1 MRSARPS
8 AVALVLS
15 LFLTGLLIGLS
26 PAVPASAATAPAV
39 EWAAIV
45 DAWPAAGGESY
56 VVMQDTVPTDDGGQV
71 AAGYAIP
78 PYQYLSTDTAQEAL
92 VVRFDAAGRE
102 VWRTFLGD
110 GIAGP
115 GNFETRR
122 IRRTADGG
130 FVVACSSFL
139 VDSPG
144 PYYYISFLAKLD
156 AAGNPVW
163 RVDFDPTRL
172 DELGDFDILPDGSI
186 LAAGGYWDTSRGG
199 MASNAAVAKISPAG
213 ALLWVRGAGPDF
225 RGGVRKMA
233 ATPDGGFY
241 ACAEGGVFVS
251 RYGADGS
258 YLWGVELSGIDGNP
272 YYFEK
277 VVHGI
282 QVDPAGG
289 AVLFGAARETNGVT
303 YGAFRPFTA
312 SFDASGR
319 QTGASMVPTASY
331 WNFAVERL
339 ADGGL
344 VSAEGIEGSDA
355 AVELVR
361 YDAAGRR
368 LWQLPLG
375 VAGAESYPGA
385 IRATGDGKL
394 VAAGM
399 VRKEFHPGTE
409 SYWTVLKGSV
419 LAFDGGGVAAPP
431 PAGAAD
437 VRIDVLPGN
446 PVNPVN
452 AAARGLLPVALL
464 SSAGFDAARV
474 DPASVTLEGAP
485 VARAGRFRFHAV
497 RRDVDGDRRADLVLW
512 FEVPA
517 LRLSPGTTSVT
528 LRGTAPNGASF
539 SGTDR
544 VRVQFP
550 RRR

>member
-8 AVALVLS
+8 AVAFVLP
-15 LFLTGLLIGLS
+15 LILTALLLAIF
-26 PAVPASAATAPAV
+26 PAAPSSAATAPGIEWTAV
-39 EWAAIV
+39 I
-45 DAWPAAGGESY
+45 DAWPDAGPASY
-56 VVMQDTVPTDDGGQV
+56 VVMQDVVPTGDGGRV

-78 PYQYLSTDTAQEAL
+78 PYQYISSDTAQEAL

-102 VWRTFLGD
+102 VWRAFLGD
-110 GIAGP
+110 GLAGP

-122 IRRTADGG
+122 IRGTSDGG
-130 FVVACSSFL
+130 FVVGCTSFL
-139 VDSPG
+139 LDSPG
-144 PYYYISFLAKLD
+144 PYYYTSFLAKLD

-163 RVDFDPTRL
+163 RLDFDPTQL

-199 MASNAAVAKISPAG
+199 MASSTAVAKVSPDG
-213 ALLWVRGAGPDF
+213 RLLWLRSTDPDI
-225 RGGVRKMA
+225 RSGVRKLA
-233 ATPDGGFY
+233 AAPDGGFY
-241 ACAEGGVFVS
+241 ACSEGGVYVS
-251 RYGADGS
+251 RYGADGNI
-258 YLWGVELSGIDGNP
+258 LWGTELTGIDGNP

-277 VVHGI
+277 IIHGI
-282 QVDPAGG
+282 GVDPAGG
-289 AVLFGAARETNGVT
+289 AVLYGAGRTTNGVT

-319 QTGASMVPTASY
+319 QTGAFMVPTSSY

-344 VSAEGIEGSDA
+344 VSAEGVEGSDA
-355 AVELVR
+355 GVYLVR
-361 YDAAGRR
+361 YDAAGLE
-368 LWQLPLG
+368 LWRVPVG
-375 VAGAESYPGA
+375 AAGDEPFLEA
-385 IRATGDGKL
+385 IRATPDGKL
-394 VAAGM
+394 VAAGGF
-399 VRKEFHPGTE
+399 RRDLGTDDAP
-409 SYWTVLKGSV
+409 WGVLKGYV
-419 LAFDGGGVAAPP
+419 VAFDGGGVAAAP
-431 PAGAAD
+431 PATATD

-474 DPASVTLEGAP
+474 DPASVTLDGAP

-497 RRDVDGDRRADLVLW
+497 RRDVDGDRRADLLLW
-512 FEVPA
+512 FDIPA
-517 LRLSPGTTSVT
+517 LRLAPGATSVT
-528 LRGTAPNGASF
+528 LRGTTVGGVSF

-544 VRVQFP
+544 VRVQHP